1 MMDSR
6 KKEKNIIDK
15 RGKTNKD
22 LVGFQKAPTYK
33 TPYKVIWKTL
43 KLEIFIF
50 LLMQET
56 VVLFKRTFRGSPSF
70 FSRTKTKENSLY
82 GEENLG
88 STFRE
93 SFEGHRLPSL
103 EGHKTES
110 SEK

>member
-43 KLEIFIF
+43 KLELFIF
-50 LLMQET
+50 LLTQET

-70 FSRTKTKENSLY
+70 FSRTKNKTKFSLRRRKPRVH
-82 GEENLG
+82 LQRIFRG
-88 STFRE
+88 S
-93 SFEGHRLPSL
+93 
-103 EGHKTES
+103 
-110 SEK
+110 